1 MKLVITDAATLTGDG
16 ITEDALDVFSK
27 YADVTAYDLTTRDQL
42 VERLQDT
49 ELVLCNKT
57 VFTPSIFAQCP
68 KLEYIGVCATG
79 YNNIDTHS
87 AITHNVTVCNAGVYA
102 TDAVAQHTFGLIL
115 HFYNQVAA
123 YHEAVQNGAWKQ
135 STTFSPILFP
145 TQELTGKTLA
155 VIGYGSIGR
164 KVAAIAAA
172 FDMKVLIVTRVKPCA
187 CPYTIVSM
195 DEAFRL
201 ADVVTLHVPLN
212 PETEHLVDA
221 ERLQTMK
228 PHALLVNTARGG
240 LIVEEDLAWAL
251 QNHVIAGAA
260 LDVLTE
266 EPMGD
271 TPLMGLPNCIIT
283 PHCAWTP
290 LETRMRLIQIAVD
303 NLRCYLDGEPR
314 NVVAKPKPPRI
325 FDPFFLDHM

>member
-1 MKLVITDAATLTGDG
+1 
-16 ITEDALDVFSK
+16 
-27 YADVTAYDLTTRDQL
+27 
-42 VERLQDT
+42 
-49 ELVLCNKT
+49 
-57 VFTPSIFAQCP
+57 
-68 KLEYIGVCATG
+68 
-79 YNNIDTHS
+79 
-87 AITHNVTVCNAGVYA
+87 
-102 TDAVAQHTFGLIL
+102 
-115 HFYNQVAA
+115 
-123 YHEAVQNGAWKQ
+123 
-135 STTFSPILFP
+135 
-145 TQELTGKTLA
+145 
-155 VIGYGSIGR
+155 
-164 KVAAIAAA
+164 
-172 FDMKVLIVTRVKPCA
+172 
-187 CPYTIVSM
+187 M

-201 ADVVTLHVPLN
+201 ADIVTLHVPLN

-290 LETRMRLIQIAVD
+290 LETRMRLIQIAED

-325 FDPFFLDHM
+325 FDPFFLDHI

>member
-87 AITHNVTVCNAGVYA
+87 AITHDVTVCNAGVYA

-155 VIGYGSIGR
+155 VIGYGSR
-164 KVAAIAAA
+164 HC
-172 FDMKVLIVTRVKPCA
+172 R
-187 CPYTIVSM
+187 
-195 DEAFRL
+195 
-201 ADVVTLHVPLN
+201 
-212 PETEHLVDA
+212 
-221 ERLQTMK
+221 
-228 PHALLVNTARGG
+228 
-240 LIVEEDLAWAL
+240 
-251 QNHVIAGAA
+251 
-260 LDVLTE
+260 
-266 EPMGD
+266 
-271 TPLMGLPNCIIT
+271 CI
-283 PHCAWTP
+283 
-290 LETRMRLIQIAVD
+290 
-303 NLRCYLDGEPR
+303 
-314 NVVAKPKPPRI
+314 
-325 FDPFFLDHM
+325 